1 MKRKDFEYL
10 KKYFDIDLTE
20 ENYEKLSLFFYEFQ
34 KYSSVTNLMSKGDLE
49 LLFEKHI
56 FDSFGILKCSNFN
69 PNENIKILDI
79 GTGGG
84 LPAIP
89 LAICFSNLK
98 IYALDSVSRK
108 VNFITDFIKTAEL
121 GNLEAIWARAENLAP
136 LGVDLI
142 VSRAVGTM
150 KYIVKNSKKHLNKNG
165 KFIFYKGT
173 REIFEKEIKELQA
186 SNKNFA
192 KITPKIYSYELPT
205 KECHKR
211 HIIEF

>member
-1 MKRKDFEYL
+1 MKKEQFEHI
-10 KKYFDIDLTE
+10 KKYFNIDLTD
-20 ENYEKLSLFFYEFQ
+20 ENFEKLSLFYDEFQ
-34 KYSSVTNLMSKGDLE
+34 KYSSVTNLMSKGDLA

-56 FDSFGILKCSNFN
+56 FDSFGILKCTNFD
-69 PNENIKILDI
+69 PWAKIKVLDI

-89 LAICFSNLK
+89 LAICFPNLK

-108 VNFITDFIKTAEL
+108 INFINDFIKKAEL
-121 GNLEAIWARAENLAP
+121 ENIEAIWARAENIKP

-142 VSRAVGTM
+142 ISRAVGTM
-150 KYIVKNSKKHLNKNG
+150 KYIVKNSKKHLNSHG

-173 REIFEKEIKELQA
+173 KEVFEKEINELQI

-205 KECHKR
+205 KERHQR
-211 HIIEF
+211 HIIEI